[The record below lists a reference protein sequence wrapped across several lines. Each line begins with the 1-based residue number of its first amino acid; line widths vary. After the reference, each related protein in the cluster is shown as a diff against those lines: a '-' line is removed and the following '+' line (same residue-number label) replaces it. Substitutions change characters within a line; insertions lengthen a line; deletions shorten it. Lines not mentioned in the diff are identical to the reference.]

1 MGALTAPTS
10 VALRA
15 GGGAVHSIKSGRE
28 QSQQG
33 SPYSITSSAS
43 ASSLSDM
50 VKAERLGGLEVD
62 DKLEPMIMSVVPGF
76 PRSKSRVFQL

>member
-1 MGALTAPTS
+1 M
-10 VALRA
+10 
-15 GGGAVHSIKSGRE
+15 KSRRE

-62 DKLEPMIMSVVPGF
+62 DKLEPMIMSVRPGF

>member
-1 MGALTAPTS
+1 MSAMPSMATESVRRNEPTRS
-10 VALRA
+10 A
-15 GGGAVHSIKSGRE
+15 KSGRE

-43 ASSLSDM
+43 ASSLSGM

-76 PRSKSRVFQL
+76 PRSKSRAFQL